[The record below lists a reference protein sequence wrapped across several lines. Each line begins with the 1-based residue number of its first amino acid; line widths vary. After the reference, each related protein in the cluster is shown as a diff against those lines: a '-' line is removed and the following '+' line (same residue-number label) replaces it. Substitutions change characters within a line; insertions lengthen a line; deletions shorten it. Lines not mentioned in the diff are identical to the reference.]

1 MPRSNSSHL
10 VVQSKSES
18 ANNAEISSPGT
29 ARYPMPSPGTT
40 PRRRLICLTGFMG
53 CGKTTVGQLLAR
65 HLAWRFVD
73 LDARIEHRA
82 GLRITEIFDRLGES
96 AFREIEHEQL
106 IEALGQ
112 SAELDQPTVLALG
125 GLTQRS
131 EEHTSELQSRLHLV
145 CRLLLEKK
153 KKRKQLPEVHSNLVN
168 PSTQYTI
175 LFAMHINAA

>member
-1 MPRSNSSHL
+1 
-10 VVQSKSES
+10 
-18 ANNAEISSPGT
+18 
-29 ARYPMPSPGTT
+29 MPSPGTT

-112 SAELDQPTVLALG
+112 SAELDQPTALALG
-125 GLTQRS
+125 GGAFAQPQS
-131 EEHTSELQSRLHLV
+131 IELARASRLKQAPARRGPRSDPT
-145 CRLLLEKK
+145 CPGCPIEALLQ
-153 KKRKQLPEVHSNLVN
+153 RRV
-168 PSTQYTI
+168 TI
-175 LFAMHINAA
+175 PRPPP

>member
-1 MPRSNSSHL
+1 
-10 VVQSKSES
+10 
-18 ANNAEISSPGT
+18 
-29 ARYPMPSPGTT
+29 MPSPGTT
-40 PRRRLICLTGFMG
+40 PRRRLICLPCFMG
-53 CGKTTVGQLLAR
+53 CGNATVGQLLAR

-125 GLTQRS
+125 GGTFAQPQNTEVLPA
-131 EEHTSELQSRLHLV
+131 SRLKEATERSGTGSAVNWHDCPV
-145 CRLLLEKK
+145 AVLL
-153 KKRKQLPEVHSNLVN
+153 QPWV
-168 PSTQYTI
+168 
-175 LFAMHINAA
+175 